1 MEMKSKAA
9 IRGGEFLI
17 KEVTVDE
24 VFIPEEFDEEQQMI
38 AESCNDFVETEI
50 APHFDELD
58 DHVEGLMASLLKK
71 AGELGLLGV
80 SIPEELDGF
89 GQSFLTSMKANEA
102 IGSAYSFSV
111 AFMAHTG
118 IGTLPI
124 LYYGN
129 DEQHQKYI
137 PPLATGEKLAA
148 YCLTEPNAGSDANAG
163 KTKAVL
169 SEDGSHYIMNGQKMW
184 ITNGGFADVLTVF
197 AKIDNDRVLSAFIVE
212 ADWEGITMNPEE
224 HKMGI
229 KGSSTRQIF
238 FNDVKVPVENLLGK
252 RGIGF
257 RIALNILHIGRIKLG
272 ATVLGGMRRAIN
284 NSVTYA
290 NERKQFNMF
299 LSEFGAIKYKLAEQ
313 IIKMFATESAVY
325 RATKDME
332 DSIESFIEQG
342 STYGEANIEGVAEYE
357 PECALLKVYGSE
369 ALDYIVDEMVQ
380 IYGGMGFSSE
390 APADRSYRDSRINR
404 IFEGTNEINRLITV
418 DSTMKKGM
426 KHKIDL
432 FEAANDV
439 LNNLDSISVVDMT
452 TGDYHET
459 KHAFVNNLKKAILM
473 LLPVVQDTFKRQLMF
488 EEEVLMNLSDMMME
502 LYVLESTLL
511 RVEKLE
517 KNNIKSD
524 ISIYRDILDVLT
536 QDISNNIYKSGF
548 DAIGTFNDG
557 HQKEMLSNAI
567 GILTKTHSVN
577 VKEARRRIAAKLIE
591 DEVYKF

>member
-1 MEMKSKAA
+1 MKSKAA

-17 KEVTVDE
+17 KEVTADE
-24 VFIPEEFDEEQQMI
+24 VFIPEEFNEEQQMI
-38 AESCNDFVETEI
+38 AESCNDFVETEV

-58 DHVEGLMASLLKK
+58 NHAEGLMPLLLKK
-71 AGELGLLGV
+71 SGELGLLGLSV
-80 SIPEELDGF
+80 PEKLDGF
-89 GQSFLTSMKANEA
+89 GQSFLTAMKANEA

-137 PPLATGEKLAA
+137 PDLATGEKLAA

-169 SEDGSHYIMNGQKMW
+169 SEDGTHYIMNGQKMW
-184 ITNGGFADVLTVF
+184 ITNGGFADILTVF
-197 AKIDNDRVLSAFIVE
+197 AKIENDRVLSAFIVE

-272 ATVLGGMRRAIN
+272 ATVLGGMRHAIN
-284 NSVTYA
+284 NTIIYA

-313 IIKMFATESAVY
+313 IIKMFTTESAVY
-325 RATKDME
+325 RASKDME
-332 DSIESFIEQG
+332 DNIESLLEQG

-380 IYGGMGFSSE
+380 IYGGMGFSAE

-404 IFEGTNEINRLITV
+404 IFEGTNEINRLITI

-426 KHKIDL
+426 KRKIEL
-432 FEAANDV
+432 FEAAHDV
-439 LNNLDSISVVDMT
+439 LNNLDKIVSIDLT
-452 TGDYHET
+452 TGDYYKT
-459 KHAFVNNLKKAILM
+459 KHAFVNNLKKAVLM
-473 LLPVVQDTFKRQLMF
+473 LLPVIQDTFKRQLMF
-488 EEEVLMNLSDMMME
+488 EEEVLMNISDMMMD

-517 KNNIKSD
+517 KNNLKPD
-524 ISIYRDILDVLT
+524 ISVYKDIVDVLT
-536 QDISNNIYKSGF
+536 QDIANSVYKSGF
-548 DAIGTFNDG
+548 DAIGSFAEG
-557 HQKEMLSNAI
+557 PQKKKLCNALDT
-567 GILTKTHSVN
+567 LTKTYALN
-577 VKEARRRIAAKLIE
+577 VKEARRRIAGKLIE

>member
-1 MEMKSKAA
+1 METKAA

-38 AESCNDFVETEI
+38 AESCSDFVETEI

-58 DHVEGLMASLLKK
+58 KHEEGLMPSLLKK
-71 AGELGLLGV
+71 AGELGLLGISV
-80 SIPEELDGF
+80 PEELDGF

-102 IGSAYSFSV
+102 IGAAYSFSV

-129 DEQHQKYI
+129 DEQRRKYI
-137 PPLATGEKLAA
+137 PSLATGEKLAA

-169 SEDGSHYIMNGQKMW
+169 SEDGTHYIMNGQKMW

-197 AKIDNDRVLSAFIVE
+197 AKIENDRVLSAFIVE

-224 HKMGI
+224 NKMGI

-272 ATVLGGMRRAIN
+272 ATVIGGMRRAIN
-284 NSVTYA
+284 NSVAYA

-299 LSEFGAIKYKLAEQ
+299 LSEFGAIKHKMAEQ
-313 IIKMFATESAVY
+313 IIKMFSTESAVY
-325 RATKDME
+325 RSSKDMQ
-332 DSIESFIEQG
+332 DTIESLLEQG
-342 STYGEANIEGVAEYE
+342 STYGEANINGVAEYE

-369 ALDYIVDEMVQ
+369 SLDYIVDEMVQ
-380 IYGGMGFSSE
+380 IFGGMGFSAE

-418 DSTMKKGM
+418 DSTIKKGL

-432 FEAANDV
+432 FEAASDV
-439 LNNLDSISVVDMT
+439 LDNIDSLESIDMT
-452 TGDYHET
+452 TGDYYEK
-459 KHAFVNNLKKAILM
+459 KHAYVKNLKKAVLM
-473 LLPVVQDTFKRQLMF
+473 LLPVIQDTFKRKLMF
-488 EEEVLMNLSDMMME
+488 EEEVLMNVSDMTMN
-502 LYVLESTLL
+502 LYIIESTLL
-511 RVEKLE
+511 RVEKMD
-517 KNNIKSD
+517 KNNMKTD
-524 ISIYRDILDVLT
+524 IYIYRDMLDVLT
-536 QDISNNIYKSGF
+536 QDLANEVYKSGF
-548 DAIGTFNDG
+548 DALGSFAEGD
-557 HQKEMLSNAI
+557 QKKMLCNALNT
-567 GILTKTHSVN
+567 LTKAYSIN
-577 VKEARRRIAAKLIE
+577 VKEARRRIADKLID

>member
-1 MEMKSKAA
+1 METKAA

-24 VFIPEEFDEEQQMI
+24 VFIPEEFDEEQLMI
-38 AESCNDFVETEI
+38 AESCNGFVETEV

-58 DHVEGLMASLLKK
+58 NHEEGLMPSILKK
-71 AGELGLLGV
+71 AGELGLLGISV
-80 SIPEELDGF
+80 PEELDGF

-137 PPLATGEKLAA
+137 PTLATGEKLAA
-148 YCLTEPNAGSDANAG
+148 YCLTEPGAGSDANAG

-169 SEDGSHYIMNGQKMW
+169 TEDGKHYILNGQKMW
-184 ITNGGFADVLTVF
+184 ITNGGFADILTVF

-212 ADWEGITMNPEE
+212 SDWEGITMNPEE

-238 FNDVKVPVENLLGK
+238 FNDVKVPVENLLGR
-252 RGIGF
+252 RGVGF

-272 ATVLGGMRRAIN
+272 ATVIGGMRRAIN

-299 LSEFGAIKYKLAEQ
+299 LSEFGAIKHKMAEQ
-313 IIKMFATESAVY
+313 VIKMFSTESAVY
-325 RATKDME
+325 RASKDMQ
-332 DSIESFIEQG
+332 DSIESFLEQG
-342 STYGEANIEGVAEYE
+342 RTYGEANIEGVAEYE

-369 ALDYIVDEMVQ
+369 SLDYIVDEMVQ
-380 IYGGMGFSSE
+380 IFGGMGFSSE

-418 DSTMKKGM
+418 DSVMKKGK

-432 FEAANDV
+432 YEAAQDV
-439 LNNLDSISVVDMT
+439 LDNIDKVESVDMT
-452 TGDYHET
+452 SGDYYES
-459 KHAFVNNLKKAILM
+459 KHAYVRNLKKAVLM
-473 LLPVVQDTFKRQLMF
+473 LLPAIQDTFKRQLMF
-488 EEEVLMNLSDMMME
+488 EEEVLMNISDMMMD

-511 RVEKLE
+511 RVEKMD
-517 KNNIKSD
+517 KNNLKQD
-524 ISIYRDILDVLT
+524 ISHYKDMVDVLT
-536 QDISNNIYKSGF
+536 QDTSNNVHKYAF
-548 DAIGTFNDG
+548 DAIGSFAEGDQKKTLCNALNTLTF
-557 HQKEMLSNAI
+557 
-567 GILTKTHSVN
+567 TYSVN
-577 VKEARRRIAAKLIE
+577 VKEARRRIANVLIE
-591 DEVYKF
+591 DELYKF

>member
-1 MEMKSKAA
+1 MDTKAA

-17 KEVTVDE
+17 KDVTINE
-24 VFIPEEFDEEQQMI
+24 VFIPEEFDEEQLMI
-38 AESCNDFVETEI
+38 AESCSEFVETEI

-58 DHVEGLMASLLKK
+58 NHEEGLMPSLLKK
-71 AGELGLLGV
+71 AGELGLLGISV
-80 SIPEELDGF
+80 PEELDGF
-89 GQSFLTSMKANEA
+89 GQSFLTSMKANES

-129 DEQHQKYI
+129 EEQHQKYI
-137 PPLATGEKLAA
+137 PSLATGEKLAA
-148 YCLTEPNAGSDANAG
+148 YCLTEPGAGSDANAG
-163 KTKAVL
+163 KTKCVL
-169 SEDGSHYIMNGQKMW
+169 TEDGKHYIMNGQKMW

-212 ADWEGITMNPEE
+212 ADWEGVSMNPEE

-252 RGIGF
+252 RGVGF

-272 ATVLGGMRRAIN
+272 ATVIGGMRRAIN
-284 NSVTYA
+284 DSVTYA
-290 NERKQFNMF
+290 NERKQFNMS
-299 LSEFGAIKYKLAEQ
+299 LSEFGAIKYKMAEQ

-325 RATKDME
+325 RASKDMQ
-332 DSIESFIEQG
+332 DSIESLKEQG
-342 STYGEANIEGVAEYE
+342 KTYGEANIGGVAEYE

-380 IYGGMGFSSE
+380 IFGGMGFSAE
-390 APADRSYRDSRINR
+390 APADRAYRDSRINR

-418 DSTMKKGM
+418 DSTMKKGL

-432 FEAANDV
+432 FEAATDV
-439 LNNLDSISVVDMT
+439 LNNIDSLKSVDMT
-452 TGDYHET
+452 EGDYYEA
-459 KHAFVNNLKKAILM
+459 KHAFVNNLKKAVLM
-473 LLPVVQDTFKRQLMF
+473 LLPAIQDTFKRKLMF
-488 EEEVLMNLSDMMME
+488 EEEILMNISDMTMN

-511 RVEKLE
+511 RVEKLD
-517 KNNIKSD
+517 KNNLKQD
-524 ISIYRDILDVLT
+524 ITVYKDILDVLT
-536 QDISNNIYKSGF
+536 QDFAGEIYKAGF
-548 DAIGTFNDG
+548 DAIGSFAEGD
-557 HQKEMLSNAI
+557 QKVMLCNALST
-567 GILTKTHSVN
+567 LTKSYSIN
-577 VKEARRRIAAKLIE
+577 VKDARRRIADKLIE